1 MAMKKGL
8 GRGFDSLIPTDVLD
22 ETFDSTADRDGQV
35 SELRYVPHANI
46 SPDPDQPRRE
56 FDEEALREL
65 SESIRE
71 HGLVQP
77 IVVTPYKGK
86 YRIVAG
92 ERRWR
97 AAGLAGLKK
106 LPALVRT
113 LTDQHKLEIALIENV
128 QRRDLNPMETAT
140 AYLKLHQQFN
150 LSYEQI
156 GARVGGKAVSTI
168 SNVLRLLQLPEAAKQ
183 ALVAGDITEGHARQI
198 LALPDEAARVDL
210 LHMIISKGW
219 SVRTTEQYVVSVKR
233 GEVKPR
239 QQGAGPKPAEE
250 AFTSALTQ
258 RFKLPVR
265 VKPTAKGGGQLIISY
280 KDEAEFESL
289 KRQLES

>member
-1 MAMKKGL
+1 MKKGL

-22 ETFDSTADRDGQV
+22 ETFDSTAERDGQV
-35 SELRYVPHANI
+35 SELRYVQLKDI
-46 SPDPDQPRRE
+46 TPDPEQPRRE
-56 FDEEALREL
+56 FDHDALIEL

-77 IVVTPYKGK
+77 IVVTPHKGK

-97 AAGLAGLKK
+97 AASLAGLKK

-113 LTDQHKLEIALIENV
+113 LSAQHKLEIALIENV
-128 QRRDLNPMETAT
+128 QRRDLNPLETAT

-168 SNVLRLLQLPEAAKQ
+168 SNVMRLLQLPEAAKQ
-183 ALVAGDITEGHARQI
+183 ALVAGEISEGHARQI
-198 LALPDEAARVDL
+198 LALPDEATQIEL
-210 LHMIISKGW
+210 LKLIIDKGW
-219 SVRTTEQYVVSVKR
+219 SVRTTEQYVVSYKR
-233 GEVKPR
+233 GEVQLKKQAAATYKPT
-239 QQGAGPKPAEE
+239 ET
-250 AFTSALTQ
+250 AFTKSLAERLH
-258 RFKLPVR
+258 LPVR

-280 KDEAEFESL
+280 KDEQELDAL
-289 KRQLES
+289 KRQLK